1 MTSVWPDSVDVL
13 LWLGTSDGPY
23 LLGAGRAWS
32 HSRQSTLHSG
42 GLYTVLLQEH
52 SRQSTL
58 HSGGLYTVSL
68 QDHSRQSTLHSGGL
82 CTVSL
87 QDPTTHFCLTT
98 VFLFGHVA
106 CGILVPPTRGQTRA
120 LSSGNVGS

>member
-32 HSRQSTLHSG
+32 
-42 GLYTVLLQEH
+42 H

-106 CGILVPPTRGQTRA
+106 CGILVPPTRGQTQA

>member
-13 LWLGTSDGPY
+13 QWLGTSDGPS

-42 GLYTVLLQEH
+42 GLYMVL
-52 SRQSTL
+52 
-58 HSGGLYTVSL
+58 
-68 QDHSRQSTLHSGGL
+68 
-82 CTVSL
+82 L

-106 CGILVPPTRGQTRA
+106 CGILVPPTRGQTWA
-120 LSSGNVGS
+120 LSSGSVGS